1 MPGTRLRYY
10 ASPVYP
16 PSSRFGVRC
25 YYRSSGGCRRVFVC
39 VLFTTSAVDRRPD
52 PTACAAQIRTAF
64 FTRPRL
70 SRLTIGTRNG
80 RRVPFTLVYVSFYVY
95 FCRLF
100 PLRFESIAE
109 FFRPN
114 VSDPE
119 ERVDPAVVDGS
130 PRKSI
135 RDEEKIYRTRLIRK
149 KNPTIV
155 RIYTAVT
162 TST

>member
-16 PSSRFGVRC
+16 PSSRFGVRR

-64 FTRPRL
+64 FTRPRF
-70 SRLTIGTRNG
+70 SRLTIGTRAG
-80 RRVPFTLVYVSFYVY
+80 CRVPCTLVYVWFYVY

-100 PLRFESIAE
+100 PLRFETIAE
-109 FFRPN
+109 FSRPN
-114 VSDPE
+114 VSDPGE
-119 ERVDPAVVDGS
+119 LVDPAVIDGFA
-130 PRKSI
+130 
-135 RDEEKIYRTRLIRK
+135 EKIDTRQGENLSYS
-149 KNPTIV
+149 V
-155 RIYTAVT
+155 D
-162 TST
+162 